1 MSPDTSYSPD
11 ALYSPD
17 IRYAEMSS
25 SPQSGLVHAAPPPQ
39 PTPLHEII
47 AALRTIAEL
56 DGLTEDEYTW
66 IATHTTE
73 RIAPDGAIVFT
84 EGEPSHHLNFILRGD
99 VYVNR
104 RNHGPVT
111 LFIGRTAHV
120 TGKLPYSRM
129 KTWGGDGCASGSF
142 WGLDLHEDLFPAM
155 LQAVPSMNQRCVTLL
170 LDRVREFTRADEQ
183 AAKLM
188 ALGKLA
194 ANLAHELN
202 NPASA
207 AQRAANALT
216 TNLDSDDETKYCLGY
231 LLKSKQ
237 ELDAYRVW
245 MREAQARIATVASK
259 PASSLASSS
268 LADSDREDQ
277 ILDWLEAQKIQ
288 NAWTIAPALAES
300 ALPIDMLD
308 TLATTVSPGV
318 LPLALASFAATVRN
332 QRAAA
337 TVAGSTARIFEI
349 VDAIKDYSYMDQAPI
364 QEVNLSQSLDNT
376 LVILGSRL
384 QHVTIEREYDPNLP
398 AIRAFGSE
406 LNQVWT
412 ALIENALDAMHDRGT
427 LRLTTKLKGR
437 MVFIEV
443 WDSGPGFD
451 PALKSR
457 IFEPFFTTK
466 PIGAGLGLGLD
477 LVQRVVN
484 KHFGSV
490 AVESRPS
497 ATCFQV
503 RIPLDRMRVY

>member
-1 MSPDTSYSPD
+1 
-11 ALYSPD
+11 
-17 IRYAEMSS
+17 
-25 SPQSGLVHAAPPPQ
+25 
-39 PTPLHEII
+39 
-47 AALRTIAEL
+47 
-56 DGLTEDEYTW
+56 
-66 IATHTTE
+66 
-73 RIAPDGAIVFT
+73 
-84 EGEPSHHLNFILRGD
+84 
-99 VYVNR
+99 
-104 RNHGPVT
+104 
-111 LFIGRTAHV
+111 
-120 TGKLPYSRM
+120 
-129 KTWGGDGCASGSF
+129 
-142 WGLDLHEDLFPAM
+142 M

-237 ELDAYRVW
+237 ELEAYRVW
-245 MREAQARIATVASK
+245 MREAQARIAAVPST
-259 PASSLASSS
+259 PASSPASSS

-277 ILDWLEAQKIQ
+277 ILNWLEAHKIQ
-288 NAWTIAPALAES
+288 SAWTIAPALAES

-308 TLATTVSPGV
+308 TLATTVGSGV

-337 TVAGSTARIFEI
+337 TVVGSTARIFEI

-376 LVILGSRL
+376 LVMLGSRL

-497 ATCFQV
+497 PTCFQV
-503 RIPLDRMRVY
+503 RIPLDRMQVY

>member
-1 MSPDTSYSPD
+1 MSPDT
-11 ALYSPD
+11 LD
-17 IRYAEMSS
+17 IEMST
-25 SPQSGLVHAAPPPQ
+25 SPQSGPVHAAPPPQ
-39 PTPLHEII
+39 PTPLPEII
-47 AALRTIAEL
+47 AALRTIPEL
-56 DGLTEDEYTW
+56 DGLTEDEYEW
-66 IATHTTE
+66 IAAHSTE
-73 RIAPDGAIVFT
+73 RVGPDGAIVFN
-84 EGEPSHHLNFILRGD
+84 EGEPSYHLNFILRGD
-99 VYVNR
+99 VYVRR
-104 RNHGPVT
+104 RNSGPVV
-111 LFIGRTAHV
+111 LFIGRAARV

-129 KTWGGDGCASGSF
+129 KTWGADGSASGSF
-142 WGLDLHEDLFPAM
+142 WGLDLHEDHFPAM
-155 LQAVPSMNQRCVTLL
+155 LQAVPSMSQRCVSLL
-170 LDRVREFTRADEQ
+170 VDRVREFTRADEQ

-216 TNLDSDDETKYCLGY
+216 ANLDSDDETKYCLGY

-237 ELDAYRVW
+237 ELEAYRSW
-245 MREAQARIATVASK
+245 MREAQQRIATAPSTA
-259 PASSLASSS
+259 ASSLS
-268 LADSDREDQ
+268 DSYREDQ
-277 ILDWLEAQKIQ
+277 ILHWLEARKIQ
-288 NAWTIAPALAES
+288 NSWTIAPSLAES

-308 TLATTVSPGV
+308 NLAATVSPGV
-318 LPLALASFAATVRN
+318 LPLAIANFAATVRSE
-332 QRAAA
+332 RAAS
-337 TVAGSTARIFEI
+337 TIAGSTSRIFEI

-364 QEVNLSQSLDNT
+364 QDVNLAQSLDNT

-384 QHVTIEREYDPNLP
+384 QHVTIEREYDPSLP

-412 ALIENALDAMHDRGT
+412 ALIENALDAMRDRGT
-427 LRLTTKLKGR
+427 LKLTTKLTGR
-437 MVFIEV
+437 MVVVEV

-466 PIGAGLGLGLD
+466 PIGSGLGLGLD
-477 LVQRVVN
+477 LVQRVVS

-503 RIPLDRMRVY
+503 RIPLDRMQVY

>member
-1 MSPDTSYSPD
+1 MSPDT
-11 ALYSPD
+11 LNV
-17 IRYAEMSS
+17 EMSTP
-25 SPQSGLVHAAPPPQ
+25 PQSGPVHAAPPVQ
-39 PTPLHEII
+39 PTPLAEII
-47 AALRTIAEL
+47 AALRALPDL
-56 DGLTEDEYTW
+56 DALTEDEYTW
-66 IATHTTE
+66 IATHSTE
-73 RIAPDGAIVFT
+73 RVGPDGAIVFT
-84 EGEPSHHLNFILRGD
+84 EGEPSCHLSFILRGD

-104 RNHGPVT
+104 RNHGAVT
-111 LFIGRTAHV
+111 LFIGRTARV

-129 KTWGGDGCASGSF
+129 KTWGADGYASGSL
-142 WGLDLHEDLFPAM
+142 WTLDLHENHFPA
-155 LQAVPSMNQRCVTLL
+155 LLEAVPSMNQQCVNLL

-216 TNLDSDDETKYCLGY
+216 ANLETDDETKYRLGY
-231 LLKSKQ
+231 LLKSNQ
-237 ELDAYRVW
+237 ELDAYRGW
-245 MREAQARIATVASK
+245 LREAQQRIAAAPSVA
-259 PASSLASSS
+259 ASSPASSS
-268 LADSDREDQ
+268 LSESDREDQ
-277 ILDWLEAQKIQ
+277 ILHWLEAHKIQ
-288 NAWTIAPALAES
+288 NAWTIAPSLAES

-308 TLATTVSPGV
+308 TLAAAVSPGV
-318 LPLALASFAATVRN
+318 LSLAIANFAATVRS
-332 QRAAA
+332 QRAAS
-337 TVAGSTARIFEI
+337 TIAGSTSRIFEI

-364 QEVNLSQSLDNT
+364 QDVNLAQSLDNT
-376 LVILGSRL
+376 LAVLRSRL
-384 QHVTIEREYDPNLP
+384 HHVTVEREYEPNLP

-412 ALIENALDAMHDRGT
+412 ALIENALDAMRDRGT
-427 LRLTTKLKGR
+427 LRLTTKLTGR
-437 MVFIEV
+437 MVVVEV

-477 LVQRVVN
+477 LVQRIVS

-503 RIPLDRMRVY
+503 RIPLDRMQVY

>member
-1 MSPDTSYSPD
+1 MSPDT
-11 ALYSPD
+11 LD
-17 IRYAEMSS
+17 IEMST
-25 SPQSGLVHAAPPPQ
+25 SPQSGPVHAAPPPQ
-39 PTPLHEII
+39 PTPLPEII
-47 AALRTIAEL
+47 AALRTIPEL
-56 DGLTEDEYTW
+56 DGLTEDEYEW
-66 IATHTTE
+66 IAAHSTE
-73 RIAPDGAIVFT
+73 RVGPDGAIVFN
-84 EGEPSHHLNFILRGD
+84 EGEPSCHLNFLLRGD
-99 VYVNR
+99 VYVSR
-104 RNHGPVT
+104 RNHGPVA
-111 LFIGRTAHV
+111 LFVGRAARV

-129 KTWGGDGCASGSF
+129 KTWGADGWASGSL
-142 WGLDLHEDLFPAM
+142 WALDLHEDHFPAL
-155 LQAVPSMNQRCVTLL
+155 LQAVPSLNQRCVTLL

-183 AAKLM
+183 AAKLI

-207 AQRAANALT
+207 AQRAANALIS
-216 TNLDSDDETKYCLGY
+216 NLVTDDETKYCLGY

-237 ELDAYRVW
+237 ELEAYRGW
-245 MREAQARIATVASK
+245 MREAQQRIATAPSTA
-259 PASSLASSS
+259 ASSLS
-268 LADSDREDQ
+268 DSDREDQ
-277 ILDWLEAQKIQ
+277 ILHWLEARKIQ
-288 NAWTIAPALAES
+288 NSWTIAPSLAES

-308 TLATTVSPGV
+308 NLAATVSPGV
-318 LPLALASFAATVRN
+318 LPPAIANFAATVRS
-332 QRAAA
+332 QRAAS
-337 TVAGSTARIFEI
+337 TIAGSTSRIFEI

-364 QEVNLSQSLDNT
+364 QDVNLAQSLDNT

-384 QHVTIEREYDPNLP
+384 QHVTIEREYDPSLP

-412 ALIENALDAMHDRGT
+412 ALIENALDAMRDRGT
-427 LRLTTKLKGR
+427 LKLTTKLTGR
-437 MVFIEV
+437 MVVVEV

-466 PIGAGLGLGLD
+466 PIGSGLGLGLD
-477 LVQRVVN
+477 LVQRVVS

-503 RIPLDRMRVY
+503 RIPLDRMQVY

>member
-1 MSPDTSYSPD
+1 MSPNAYSPDTQ
-11 ALYSPD
+11 
-17 IRYAEMSS
+17 YAEMSTPS
-25 SPQSGLVHAAPPPQ
+25 QSGPVHAAPPPQ
-39 PTPLHEII
+39 PTPLPEII
-47 AALRTIAEL
+47 AALRTIPEL
-56 DGLTEDEYTW
+56 DGLTEDEYAW
-66 IATHTTE
+66 IATRGTE
-73 RIAPDGAIVFT
+73 RVGPDGAIVFT
-84 EGEPSHHLNFILRGD
+84 EGEPSCHLNFILRGD

-104 RNHGPVT
+104 RNHGPVA
-111 LFIGRTAHV
+111 LFIGRAARV

-129 KTWGGDGCASGSF
+129 KTWGADGYVSGSL
-142 WGLDLHEDLFPAM
+142 WGLDLHEDHFPAL
-155 LQAVPSMNQRCVTLL
+155 LQAVPSMNQRCVNLL

-216 TNLDSDDETKYCLGY
+216 ANLESDDETKYCLGY

-237 ELDAYRVW
+237 ELEAYRGW
-245 MREAQARIATVASK
+245 MREAQARIAAIPSTHASS
-259 PASSLASSS
+259 PASSSPASSS
-268 LADSDREDQ
+268 LTDSDREDQ
-277 ILDWLEAQKIQ
+277 ILHWLEARKIQ
-288 NAWTIAPALAES
+288 NAWTIAPSLAES

-308 TLATTVSPGV
+308 AVAATVSPGV
-318 LPLALASFAATVRN
+318 LPLAIANFAATVRS
-332 QRAAA
+332 QRAAS
-337 TVAGSTARIFEI
+337 TIAGSTSRIFEI
-349 VDAIKDYSYMDQAPI
+349 VGAIKDYSYMDQAPI
-364 QEVNLSQSLDNT
+364 QDVNLAQSLDNT
-376 LVILGSRL
+376 LIMLGSRL
-384 QHVTIEREYDPNLP
+384 HHVTVEREYDPSLP
-398 AIRAFGSE
+398 DIRAFGSE

-437 MVFIEV
+437 MVYIEV

-503 RIPLDRMRVY
+503 RIPLDRMQVY